1 MKPTLLRKLTTRDA
15 ALIVMGGI
23 IGSGIFRN
31 PSVVAQRL
39 HTAPLIMLAWI
50 AGGAFAILGAL
61 LFAELAARRPRDGG
75 LYAYVRDAYHP
86 VVAFS
91 YGWTLL
97 LVSQS
102 GGMASAAIIFSSYLA
117 TIFGWDPNS
126 DLIGRLVPIA
136 VLAILTL
143 INCLGVRA
151 GTSTQNAFMVLK
163 IAAIVGLIV
172 AGLFS
177 PHAVAAAAAERAAT
191 ANGFG
196 LFAIFMLAIVPVI
209 FSYSGWQTAS
219 FMTAELKSPERTLP
233 QGMIWGVL
241 GVVGLYVAV
250 NLVCLHVLGEGGLA
264 NTTTPA
270 SDIARLLLGPKGQIV
285 MATIVAISTLG
296 FLSNQMLVSPRVYFQ
311 MAQDGMF
318 FKQLAWVHPKTFVPV
333 TAIAVQGVVSALIA
347 CWKNYGQIVN
357 YVTAIDEIFFGLA
370 AIALIIFR
378 IRDRRDGTDAQV
390 GYRMLGYP
398 YTTILF
404 LVAAWAVVA
413 NLFLHSPSDSL
424 IGLGILL
431 IGVPIYYIFRAAHRR
446 ALRQPPG
453 DTGSG

>member
-31 PSVVAQRL
+31 PSEVAARL

-102 GGMASAAIIFSSYLA
+102 GGMASAAIIFSNYF
-117 TIFGWDPNS
+117 TGIVGWDPHS
-126 DLIGRLVPIA
+126 DLVARGVPVA

-143 INCLGVRA
+143 VNCLGVRA
-151 GTSTQNAFMVLK
+151 ATSTQNVFMVLK
-163 IAAIVGLIV
+163 IAAILGLIV

-177 PHAVAAAAAERAAT
+177 PHAVAAAAAERAVT

-219 FMTAELKSPERTLP
+219 FMTAELKNPEKTLP
-233 QGMIWGVL
+233 QGMVWGVL

-250 NLVCLHVLGEGGLA
+250 NLICLHVLGASGLA
-264 NTTTPA
+264 ATQTPA
-270 SDIARLLLGPKGQIV
+270 SDIARLVLGPSGQVV
-285 MATIVAISTLG
+285 MATIVAVSVLG
-296 FLSNQMLVSPRVYFQ
+296 FLSNQILVSPRVYYQ

-333 TAIAVQGVVSALIA
+333 TAIAVQGVVAALVA
-347 CWKNYGQIVN
+347 SWKDYGAIVN
-357 YVTAIDEIFFGLA
+357 SVTAIDEIFFGLA
-370 AIALIIFR
+370 AIALIVFR
-378 IRDRRDGTDAQV
+378 LRDRRNGTDAQV
-390 GYRMLGYP
+390 GYRMPGYP
-398 YTTILF
+398 YTTIVF
-404 LVAAWAVVA
+404 LIAAWAVVA
-413 NLFLHSPSDSL
+413 NLLVTKPEDSL
-424 IGLGILL
+424 LSVGLLL
-431 IGVPIYYIFRAAHRR
+431 LGVPLYFAFWWWNRR
-446 ALRQPPG
+446 PS
-453 DTGSG
+453 TSSG